1 MSQRMALYMQDKHNM
16 QYELEMAKY
25 AEERG
30 FSEIWQADTRLARDC
45 IVMMSAFLT
54 ETERLRIGS
63 GVLPIWTRNPA
74 VIASSWSTMWELGG
88 QGPDGRG
95 RVMLGLGAWWEPIA
109 SRVGVDRRKPLTA
122 MREHIEALRQL
133 FTMEEV
139 TYEGKF
145 VHLDRVR
152 LDVAFG
158 DTSPR
163 DIPLYIGATGPKML
177 QLAGEICDG
186 VVLNYVV
193 SVDYIRNAVALIEK
207 GAQKAG
213 KTLADVDRPELLV
226 CCLSDERPD
235 LAMAEAKK
243 LAAYYFATEPHIMKA
258 SGASQELLEKVQAVM
273 SWPATGGLPRPDYMA
288 VGKASAVIDPM
299 MDDIKPV
306 RNAVAQSWPSAPT
319 LQRAVAMPRCSKV
332 AEYIDHSGQLSNLVG
347 PLKDSPPAPIF
358 VRRRYAVVNSVT
370 VKKTFRRAG
379 IGPRC
384 WKKLTPHEWTT
395 SSP

>member
-1 MSQRMALYMQDKHNM
+1 MAEQRMALYMQDKHDM
-16 QYELEMAKY
+16 RYELEMARY

-45 IVMMSAFLT
+45 VVMMSALLAHT
-54 ETERLRIGS
+54 GRLRIGS

-74 VIASSWSTMWELGG
+74 VIAATWSTMWELGG
-88 QGPDGRG
+88 TVDGRG

-109 SRVGVDRRKPLTA
+109 SRVGAQRRKPLQA

-139 TYEGKF
+139 TYEGEF
-145 VHLDRVR
+145 VHLDRIR

-177 QLAGEICDG
+177 ELAGEVCDG

-193 SVDYIRNAVALIEK
+193 SVDYIREAVQRVEA

-213 KTLADVDRPELLV
+213 KTLDDVDRPELLV
-226 CCLSDERPD
+226 CCLSDDDPAA
-235 LAMAEAKK
+235 AMAEGKK
-243 LAAYYFATEPHIMKA
+243 LVAYYLATEPHIMKA
-258 SGASQELLEKVQAVM
+258 SNVSEDLLAEVQAIM
-273 SWPATGGLPRPDYMA
+273 SWPATEQDYINASKVIPDDVVRNLMA
-288 VGKASAVIDPM
+288 VGTSDECRAKVKEYVEAGVTCPILYPM

-306 RNAVAQSWPSAPT
+306 
-319 LQRAVAMPRCSKV
+319 
-332 AEYIDHSGQLSNLVG
+332 IDAFADGL
-347 PLKDSPPAPIF
+347 
-358 VRRRYAVVNSVT
+358 
-370 VKKTFRRAG
+370 
-379 IGPRC
+379 
-384 WKKLTPHEWTT
+384 
-395 SSP
+395 